1 MRKSF
6 DTFRKFFNLGALKL
20 TKQFYR
26 RTDTTAVAEEL
37 LGCLLHVRT
46 PEGICTG
53 RIVETEAYCG
63 REDRGCHAFGGR
75 RTPRTEVMYLPGGVT
90 YIYICY
96 GIHQMFNIVT
106 HVKDEPHAVLIRAVE
121 PVSGIALMQQR
132 RQTKELHLLA
142 RGPGLVGQAFQLDT
156 RMNGLSLTGNDIW
169 LTREPGFETGT
180 VIKSPRVGM
189 NFEGFYKTVPWRF
202 RISGSQFTSPA
213 R

>member
-1 MRKSF
+1 MCVH
-6 DTFRKFFNLGALKL
+6 LKASAPDASWRP
-20 TKQFYR
+20 KHI
-26 RTDTTAVAEEL
+26 AVGKIGDVTHSVADVPPN
-37 LGCLLHVRT
+37 GSDVS
-46 PEGICTG
+46 
-53 RIVETEAYCG
+53 A
-63 REDRGCHAFGGR
+63 
-75 RTPRTEVMYLPGGVT
+75 GGVT

-132 RQTKELHLLA
+132 RQTKELHRLA